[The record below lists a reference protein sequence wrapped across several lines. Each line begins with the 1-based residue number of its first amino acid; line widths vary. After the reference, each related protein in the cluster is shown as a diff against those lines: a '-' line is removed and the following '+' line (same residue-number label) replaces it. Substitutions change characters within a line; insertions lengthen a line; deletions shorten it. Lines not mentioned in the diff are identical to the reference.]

1 MDAQVKHII
10 IKTNEIYINLS
21 KVEKEK
27 FVKDTQEKLT
37 QHSQAI
43 ENIGMGY
50 QLDKVEAAKIY
61 LRYLRRYQP

>member
-27 FVKDTQEKLT
+27 FAKDTQEKLN
-37 QHSQAI
+37 QHNQGI
-43 ENIGMGY
+43 KNIGIGY
-50 QLDKVEAAKIY
+50 QTNKVQAANIY